1 MSHGNA
7 PDRHRLFVALPVADE
22 VREVIA
28 QAQAQIRRTLPDG
41 AIRWTSPEQF
51 HLTLQFLG
59 AVEAPRVDPL
69 IESLRA
75 ACKGFQPMHLR
86 LRGIG
91 AFSNWRR
98 PRVIWV
104 GVEDSDHRLTELH
117 RAVEAAC
124 SGFALTK
131 LRRTYDKVLHEAADT
146 AEDGHTASSVEEE
159 LASHITVGR
168 IKKLDRSHSVVLRDA
183 ATAANRGLAGEWTA
197 GNVET
202 IRSILAADGAQHT
215 LLAAISLEAQA
226 AR

>member
-1 MSHGNA
+1 MSHASA
-7 PDRHRLFVALPVADE
+7 PDRYRLFVALPVADE
-22 VREVIA
+22 VIEVIA

-104 GVEDSDHRLTELH
+104 GVEDSDHRL
-117 RAVEAAC
+117 C

-168 IKKLDRSHSVVLRDA
+168 IKKLDRSYAVVLRDA